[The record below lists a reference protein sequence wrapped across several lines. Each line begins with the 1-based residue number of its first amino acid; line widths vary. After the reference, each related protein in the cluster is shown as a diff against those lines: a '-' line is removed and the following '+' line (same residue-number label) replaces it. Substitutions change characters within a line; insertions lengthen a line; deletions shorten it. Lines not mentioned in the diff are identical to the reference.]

1 MSQATNDL
9 KPSTPTPSTPP
20 MFGISSPDFK
30 NFKSWVRTSPFTNDF
45 ELSKD
50 KFQLSDMDFEAAYAM
65 FTAETPPQVL
75 NPPSNP
81 HTPITN
87 YQHEISN
94 HLNELHNQ
102 KETGPKIN
110 SPVLA
115 NLLQSFSPQLP
126 TTEGENIALFQ
137 NYDELLS
144 VNESNAIEQF
154 LDSIMDEQNAQK
166 NPKNQL
172 PQSLKPDP
180 LPFDDPKN
188 DGIDPVRQEISPKT
202 ENSQI
207 YTNKI
212 SVKLN
217 NTKNVVNV
225 PKDPNVFPEELNI
238 SKEAPNVSKR
248 SASVSS
254 EEQKQAKKRRLL
266 TEEEKKY
273 KHTSS
278 EQRRRSVI
286 KDAFDNL
293 LRLLPSV
300 NKTKKQPKSVVLDN
314 AANEIERLIS
324 INNELK
330 QLLMNQES
338 S

>member
-1 MSQATNDL
+1 MSQPTNAL

-30 NFKSWVRTSPFTNDF
+30 NFKSWVKTSPFTNDF

-65 FTAETPPQVL
+65 FTAETPPQVP

-81 HTPITN
+81 HTPITH
-87 YQHEISN
+87 YQHEISS
-94 HLNELHNQ
+94 HINELHNQ
-102 KETGPKIN
+102 KEVGPKIT
-110 SPVLA
+110 SPGLA
-115 NLLQSFSPQLP
+115 NLLQNLSPQFP
-126 TTEGENIALFQ
+126 AAEIENIALFQ

-154 LDSIMDEQNAQK
+154 LDSIMDEQNSQK
-166 NPKNQL
+166 SPKTQL
-172 PQSLKPDP
+172 PQALKPDP
-180 LPFDDPKN
+180 LPFDDPKS
-188 DGIDPVRQEISPKT
+188 DAVVFKQEIAPQT
-202 ENSQI
+202 EIPAIPSG
-207 YTNKI
+207 TI
-212 SVKLN
+212 SIKLN
-217 NTKNVVNV
+217 DTKNVNL

-238 SKEAPNVSKR
+238 SKEAPVIAKR
-248 SASVSS
+248 SVSVSS
-254 EEQKQAKKRRLL
+254 EEKKQAKKRRLL

-300 NKTKKQPKSVVLDN
+300 IKTKKQPKSVVLES
-314 AANEIERLIS
+314 AANEIERLIR

-330 QLLMNQES
+330 QLLMNQDS
-338 S
+338 